1 LSRPPTVLCIDD
13 DVLLLA
19 IRKALL
25 ESSDFRV
32 LTAENAPLELEI
44 ANREPIDVVILDYQ
58 MPGMDGGR
66 VANELR
72 RRRPEI
78 AILLSSGLEEIPQ
91 SLHTIV
97 DGVVQ
102 KGSSSATLKEEIE
115 RVMTAGPRLPEQ
127 IPQMDIDRAEQTT
140 HARRFARSKQLPGRS
155 RRKRSRQSSD
165 QSAKRRHS

>member
-1 LSRPPTVLCIDD
+1 MSRPPTLLCIDD

-32 LTAENAPLELEI
+32 LTAENGPLGLKI

-91 SLHTIV
+91 SLLTIV
-97 DGVVQ
+97 DGVVP
-102 KGSSSATLKEEIE
+102 KGSSSATLKKEIE
-115 RVMTAGPRLPEQ
+115 RVMTAGPRVPEQ
-127 IPQMDIDRAEQTT
+127 ISQMDIDRAEQIK
-140 HARRFARSKQLPGRS
+140 HSRRFAHSKQLPDRF
-155 RRKRSRQSSD
+155 RRKRSR
-165 QSAKRRHS
+165 